1 MGTVARSLMNFVG
14 LGSVSDYCA
23 HHMPCPVVVIKDD
36 VPRRQMSTFMPI
48 TEQLEE
54 GEEGVEGVE

>member
-48 TEQLEE
+48 TEQV
-54 GEEGVEGVE
+54 EEGVE